1 MSLLENVTPAPRE
14 VRRLSASLTEN
25 AVALAA
31 LFSGCFDFKTRRTL
45 LSGARI
51 EARFFFLDG
60 MCDNTEIFM
69 SVTEPI
75 LSSRVLPEDPG
86 ELYEAVRDGVSVSV
100 QQTELF
106 TLNEAKDA
114 LLSGN
119 LLFFIDGEE
128 RALCFGVQGYPK
140 KSVEEPQTDMQEQGS
155 REGFTDSF
163 KDNAAL
169 VRRRLKTADLRLE
182 HIVLGTGCKT
192 DALVCY
198 MDGRADA
205 ELLYSVK
212 ERLAGMKIDYISG
225 EGCVEP
231 FLAGK
236 GLRVFRTVG
245 FTERPDVFCAKLT
258 EGKVG
263 VIVDGT
269 PHALTAPFTL
279 IEYFATLDDYQKRP
293 FYALFLR
300 CIRVLSFLCGIFLP
314 GVYVAAAVY
323 HPEMIPAGML
333 YNIVSSVVGTP
344 FPVMAE
350 ALLVHIVYEVVREAG
365 LRMPRAVG
373 QAVSIVGALIIG
385 DAAVTAGLISAPM
398 LIIMALTAI
407 TSAVISDLHDP
418 ICVLRLAFIL
428 AGGTAGLYGVALG
441 AGVLLLNICAQ
452 EPFGVPFT
460 LPMLPFRKEGMR
472 DALLRRDWR
481 KMGKKR
487 FVVKF

>member
-1 MSLLENVTPAPRE
+1 MTAPPENNN
-14 VRRLSASLTEN
+14 RLSASLTEN
-25 AVALAA
+25 AVALGA
-31 LFSGCFDFKTRRTL
+31 LFSGCFDYKTRRTE
-45 LSGARI
+45 LSSARI
-51 EARFFFLDG
+51 PAQFFFLDG
-60 MCDNTEIFM
+60 MCDNKEIFL
-69 SVTEPI
+69 SITEPI
-75 LSSRVLPEDPG
+75 FSARSLPEETK
-86 ELYEAVRDGVSVSV
+86 ELFATIRDNISVSV
-100 QQTELF
+100 QQSELF
-106 TLNEAKDA
+106 TLDEARDA
-114 LLSGN
+114 LLAGN
-119 LLFFIDGEE
+119 LLFFIDGNSE
-128 RALCFGVQGYPK
+128 ALCFGAQGYAK
-140 KSVEEPQTDMQEQGS
+140 KAIGEPQTDMQEQGS
-155 REGFTDSF
+155 REGFSDSI
-163 KDNAAL
+163 KDNASL
-169 VRRRLKTADLRLE
+169 VRRRLKTAELRLE
-182 HIVLGTGCKT
+182 RVTVGTGFKT

-198 MDGRADA
+198 IRGRADA
-205 ELLYSVK
+205 RMIGDVK
-212 ERLAGMKIDYISG
+212 ERLEKIRIDYISG

-269 PHALTAPFTL
+269 PHALTVPFTF
-279 IEYFATLDDYQKRP
+279 IENFTALDDYQKRP

-300 CIRVLSFLCGIFLP
+300 CIRILSFLCGIFLP
-314 GVYVAAAVY
+314 GAYVAAAMY

-350 ALLVHIVYEVVREAG
+350 ALLVHIVYEIVREAG

-407 TSAVISDLHDP
+407 TSAVISEMHDP
-418 ICVLRLAFIL
+418 VCVLRLAFIL
-428 AGGTAGLYGVALG
+428 AGGTAGFYGLFLG
-441 AGVLLLNICAQ
+441 AGVLLLNVCAQ

-460 LPMLPFRKEGMR
+460 LPLLPLRKDGLR
-472 DALLRRDWR
+472 DSLVRRDWR
-481 KMGKKR
+481 RMGRMR
-487 FVVKF
+487 FHVKF